1 MPIYGEAVTTRRWP
15 MIEAIVEKLIAMKL
29 YGMAEGVRE
38 QMNSSAYRDLSFEE
52 RFGFLADKEK
62 LYRENRQIKTLL
74 AHARFRHP
82 NACFEDIDF
91 KTRRGLNKGT
101 MLKFIQNEWIRS
113 HQNIIIIGPTGAGKT
128 FLACALGNSAI
139 RQGMRTLYVRLP
151 RLAQELRIAR
161 ADGSFGKLLE
171 RIQRMRLLIIDDWGI
186 NPFTDAERRDILE
199 IVEDRHG
206 VRSTVIASQFPID
219 TWHDIIGDPTLADAI
234 CDRVIH
240 NAHKIILTPGEESM
254 RKIHSG
260 LT

>member
-1 MPIYGEAVTTRRWP
+1 
-15 MIEAIVEKLIAMKL
+15 MIEAVVEQLLAMKL

-52 RFGFLADKEK
+52 RFGLLADKEK
-62 LYRENRQIKTLL
+62 LCRENRQIKTLL
-74 AHARFRHP
+74 AQARFRHP

-91 KTRRGLNKGT
+91 RTRRGLNKGT

-151 RLAQELRIAR
+151 RLTQDLRIAR
-161 ADGSFGKLLE
+161 ADGSYGKVLE

-186 NPFTDAERRDILE
+186 NTFTDAERRDILE

-206 VRSTVIASQFPID
+206 VRSTIIASQFPID

-254 RKIHSG
+254 RKIHST